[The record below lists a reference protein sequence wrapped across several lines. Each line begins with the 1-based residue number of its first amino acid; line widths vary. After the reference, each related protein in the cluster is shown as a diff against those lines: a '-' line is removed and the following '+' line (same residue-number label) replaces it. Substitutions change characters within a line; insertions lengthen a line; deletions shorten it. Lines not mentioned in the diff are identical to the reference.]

1 MSQQFLHD
9 LDLCAYASQQSRVC
23 VAKRVP
29 ANAFLNP
36 NLPCDWSNVLA
47 QNGLPPEWLPSP
59 VALAG
64 KNPVVWFR
72 EDALSP
78 PLQKSVGSKAMNGNG
93 LLRRLGLAR
102 TNDTIDD
109 GARYVHRP
117 LGKINVTPSQA
128 EQFALP

>member
-1 MSQQFLHD
+1 M
-9 LDLCAYASQQSRVC
+9 CGETCASQCVSESQPSLRLVERTCAEWPAPRVASVPCSACWQKPSR
-23 VAKRVP
+23 R
-29 ANAFLNP
+29 
-36 NLPCDWSNVLA
+36 
-47 QNGLPPEWLPSP
+47 
-59 VALAG
+59 
-64 KNPVVWFR
+64 FR
-72 EDALSP
+72 EDALPS